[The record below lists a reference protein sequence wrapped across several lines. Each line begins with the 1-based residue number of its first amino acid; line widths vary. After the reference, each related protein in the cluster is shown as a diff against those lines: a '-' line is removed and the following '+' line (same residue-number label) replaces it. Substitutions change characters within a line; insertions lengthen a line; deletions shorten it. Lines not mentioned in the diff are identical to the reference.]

1 MKKDTGVILSNK
13 EIVPAVYRMEI
24 RTELGKDTKPGQ
36 FFQVSVPGFFLRR
49 PISTCEVTDDG
60 IVLIYRI
67 SGDGTAVMSSMHE
80 GTEIGLFG
88 PLGTGFPVEDRD
100 VILIGG
106 GVGVPPLYETA
117 KAYRSAGH
125 KVTSVLGFASA
136 SLIFLQKELEALGCD
151 VVIAT
156 VDGSCGIKGTVL
168 DAVDAEH
175 IEGDFVLS
183 CGPMPMLRAVAA
195 RYPESYV
202 SLESRMACG
211 FGACMG
217 CVVHTP
223 EGGSL
228 RVCKDGPVFKSGEVV
243 L

>member
-1 MKKDTGVILSNK
+1 MKKDNGIILSNK
-13 EIVPAVYRMEI
+13 EIVPGIYRMEI
-24 RTELGKDTKPGQ
+24 RTELGRDTVPGQ
-36 FFQVSVPGFFLRR
+36 FYQVSVPGFFLRR
-49 PISTCEVTDDG
+49 PISTCEVTEDG
-60 IVLIYRI
+60 IVLIYRVA
-67 SGDGTAVMSSMHE
+67 GDGTAVMSAMKT
-80 GTEIGLFG
+80 GTEVGLFG
-88 PLGTGFPVEDRD
+88 PLGKGFPVEDRD

-117 KAYRSAGH
+117 KAYRKEGRA
-125 KVTSVLGFASA
+125 VTAVLGFANA
-136 SLIFLQKELEALGCD
+136 SLIFLQKELEEIGCR

-156 VDGSCGIKGTVL
+156 VDGSAGVKGTVL
-168 DAVDAEH
+168 DAIDAEGV
-175 IEGDFVLS
+175 EGEFVLS
-183 CGPMPMLRAVAA
+183 CGPMPMLKAVAA

-228 RVCKDGPVFKSGEVV
+228 RVCKDGPVFKAGEVV